1 MKKQFLLASLAA
13 MAATPS
19 FSAGFKPFI
28 KGESTTPTRHV
39 SVRAASKA
47 PVSPQTVVDE
57 DFSRLTQG
65 SEENPVLIN
74 LDGYYIPDNL
84 TAQPGWTG
92 KAVAEANGAIA
103 ILSYEDEYYG
113 ETNGYIHTPRMY
125 LYGDCLLY
133 TSPSPRDP

>member
-92 KAVAEANGAIA
+92 KAVAEAMAQSLFSLTKMNTMARPTAISTLPGC
-103 ILSYEDEYYG
+103 ISTG
-113 ETNGYIHTPRMY
+113 K
-125 LYGDCLLY
+125 
-133 TSPSPRDP
+133 

>member
-65 SEENPVLIN
+65 SEENPVLI
-74 LDGYYIPDNL
+74 
-84 TAQPGWTG
+84 
-92 KAVAEANGAIA
+92 
-103 ILSYEDEYYG
+103 LSL
-113 ETNGYIHTPRMY
+113 IHI
-125 LYGDCLLY
+125 
-133 TSPSPRDP
+133 